1 MDLHPTLQRLWIS
14 EPIFQAPIGGVAS
27 PELAAA
33 VSEFGGFGQLA
44 CTWRSVEQL
53 DALFRRMASLT
64 SRPYGVNFV
73 LDFPIAAKFEA
84 TLAHEVAAISFF
96 WGDGSAYVDRVKAAG
111 ALAIQVAGSIAE
123 AKRSAAA
130 GFDLIVAQGVEAG
143 GHVRGE
149 LGLMALVPQVVDAV
163 APVPVLAAGGIA
175 DARGV
180 AAALALGAKGVWV
193 GTRCLAA
200 EEANIHRAYRDRV
213 FAVAGEPRA
222 PDRPGEGDVVY
233 HFSAPTRDVIGAA
246 GRNGVLRRWSSRIG
260 PIAMSATAIVD
271 ELAAGI
277 A

>member
-33 VSEFGGFGQLA
+33 VSESGGFGQLA

-73 LDFPIAAKFEA
+73 LDFPIAAKLEA

-213 FAVAGEPRA
+213 FASGRRQASRA
-222 PDRPGEGDVVY
+222 
-233 HFSAPTRDVIGAA
+233 H
-246 GRNGVLRRWSSRIG
+246 RIG
-260 PIAMSATAIVD
+260 LARAMSSTTSVRRHAM
-271 ELAAGI
+271 
-277 A
+277 